1 MVPARRGHHLYQQAK
16 SGLFPEVR
24 GTLSS
29 TPNLRALRGRNRHAD
44 GVLIVSM
51 IAMTLPEGYE
61 NHGREAIHSDG
72 ARHRAN
78 RIDRVRL
85 G

>member
-1 MVPARRGHHLYQQAK
+1 
-16 SGLFPEVR
+16 
-24 GTLSS
+24 
-29 TPNLRALRGRNRHAD
+29 
-44 GVLIVSM
+44 M

-72 ARHRAN
+72 ARHRA
-78 RIDRVRL
+78 DQSTEQVRL